1 MCVVIMLIVS
11 VQQYESET
19 FLSKKVEFTRVM
31 MITINDDYY

>member
-1 MCVVIMLIVS
+1 MCGVIILIVS

>member
-1 MCVVIMLIVS
+1 MCSVIILIVS
-11 VQQYESET
+11 VQQYESGT